1 MGYGKE
7 RLGVGFAEKLIFN
20 ACVKSFYFSL
30 KEGRYEKSIFH
41 YVGFGPGGET
51 SIPPVPVP
59 KSTQPHFG
67 ISTQFCP
74 TSQHPSSGFY
84 SNQHTP
90 TKLPKS

>member
-7 RLGVGFAEKLIFN
+7 RLGFGFAEKLIFN
-20 ACVKSFYFSL
+20 ACVKSCYFSL

-51 SIPPVPVP
+51 SIPPVTVP
-59 KSTQPHFG
+59 KGTLPHFG
-67 ISTQFCP
+67 IPTQFCP
-74 TSQHPSSGFY
+74 TSRHPSSGFY
-84 SNQHTP
+84 STQHAP